1 MSKGSIF
8 TYFLYLEYPIIYNR
22 GHRPGN
28 REPKLKLVYLIMQ
41 NTALLTPKVSLADEQ
56 VYLLPL

>member
-1 MSKGSIF
+1 MSKGSVF
-8 TYFLYLEYPIIYNR
+8 TYFLDLEYPIIYNR
-22 GHRPGN
+22 RHKPRN